1 MDAIKK
7 KMQAMKVE
15 KDNAMDRSDACEQ
28 AAKDAK
34 VRAAKAE
41 EEVAELVKKSQQ
53 LEVELDKVKA
63 DASEKLNEK
72 ESALTADELEA
83 LFFDNV

>member
-1 MDAIKK
+1 MERFVFLLLDISTPNSFSQVCSIKG
-7 KMQAMKVE
+7 
-15 KDNAMDRSDACEQ
+15 
-28 AAKDAK
+28 
-34 VRAAKAE
+34 E
-41 EEVAELVKKSQQ
+41 EELADLVKKSQQ

-63 DASEKLNEK
+63 AASEKLNEK

>member
-1 MDAIKK
+1 MERFVFLLLGILTPNSFSQVRSIKG
-7 KMQAMKVE
+7 
-15 KDNAMDRSDACEQ
+15 
-28 AAKDAK
+28 
-34 VRAAKAE
+34 E
-41 EEVAELVKKSQQ
+41 EELADLVKKSQQ

>member
-1 MDAIKK
+1 MAD
-7 KMQAMKVE
+7 
-15 KDNAMDRSDACEQ
+15 
-28 AAKDAK
+28 
-34 VRAAKAE
+34 
-41 EEVAELVKKSQQ
+41 LVKKSQQ

-72 ESALTADELEA
+72 ESALTAEELEA

>member
-1 MDAIKK
+1 MERFVFLLLDISTPNSFSQVRSIKG
-7 KMQAMKVE
+7 
-15 KDNAMDRSDACEQ
+15 
-28 AAKDAK
+28 
-34 VRAAKAE
+34 E
-41 EEVAELVKKSQQ
+41 EELADLVKKSQQ

>member
-1 MDAIKK
+1 MERFVFLLLDILTPSSSSQVRSIKG
-7 KMQAMKVE
+7 
-15 KDNAMDRSDACEQ
+15 
-28 AAKDAK
+28 
-34 VRAAKAE
+34 E
-41 EEVAELVKKSQQ
+41 EELADLVKKSQQ